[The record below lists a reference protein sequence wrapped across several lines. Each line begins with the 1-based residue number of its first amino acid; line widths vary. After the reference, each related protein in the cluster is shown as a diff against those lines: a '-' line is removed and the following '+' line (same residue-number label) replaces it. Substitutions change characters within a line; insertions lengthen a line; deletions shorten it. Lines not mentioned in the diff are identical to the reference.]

1 MPAVPHCLQLLCAWR
16 VTTGLSP
23 HYGADSDS
31 VICVALGITVAL
43 ANWPSLLEIYF
54 LPLHEVEVQEKLINV
69 AHPNGFFPRFF
80 GAVRPP
86 GQPAAQGPRS
96 RLLLGSPAN
105 RGSAC
110 PARLTIATRG
120 HRRHVLHRSPPGQA
134 GPWDPRP
141 PVVETFPVSRCD
153 RSLGALGP
161 KPSI

>member
-80 GAVRPP
+80 GAEAPW
-86 GQPAAQGPRS
+86 AARRSGSQVAPLAGVSCQQGLRVPCE
-96 RLLLGSPAN
+96 ADY
-105 RGSAC
+105 
-110 PARLTIATRG
+110 
-120 HRRHVLHRSPPGQA
+120 RH
-134 GPWDPRP
+134 
-141 PVVETFPVSRCD
+141 
-153 RSLGALGP
+153 
-161 KPSI
+161 